1 MKKHALGPAR
11 WKKRVLGRAPLFA
24 LLAAMAALSCAGD
37 SDGNEDTAEAPSVG
51 SAGPV
56 ETQGTAGLTDA
67 EWRLVSLDLEDG
79 ESLIPE
85 DSAVPT
91 LTFLAESTPSGDMRF
106 GGSGGCNRV
115 HGEYRSEDD
124 GRLSVTN
131 SPAMTRMACPEA
143 VMRLEHRLM
152 MALESATSYEVEGGR
167 LRIAF
172 PGGTI
177 RLVAG
182 A

>member
-11 WKKRVLGRAPLFA
+11 WKKRVLGPARLFA
-24 LLAAMAALSCAGD
+24 LLAAAAALSCGGD
-37 SDGNEDTAEAPSVG
+37 SDGSEDTAEAPSVG
-51 SAGPV
+51 SAGPA
-56 ETQGTAGLTDA
+56 ETRGGAGLTDA

-79 ESLIPE
+79 ENLIPE

-91 LTFLAESTPSGDMRF
+91 LTFLAESTPSGRMRF
-106 GGSGGCNRV
+106 AGSGGCNRV
-115 HGEYRSEDD
+115 NGEYWAEDD

-143 VMRLEHRLM
+143 VMQLEQTFM
-152 MALESATSYEVEGGR
+152 MALEGATSYEVEGDR

-172 PGGTI
+172 PGGAI
-177 RLVAG
+177 RFEVDA
-182 A
+182 